1 MKQTVNIVVVS
12 AVVLMAGCAVIPEG
26 TVAAGGAVRER
37 LSMDFGWK
45 FHLGH
50 LYDME
55 KDFGYFENLSKSGA
69 TDGPYGTDF
78 EDSNWQNVDLPHDW
92 LAVFGPDKNADELH
106 AYRPIGPKYPQN
118 SIGWYRKTFEIPE
131 SDLGKRLSLEFDGI
145 YRDSRVWLNGHSL
158 AQHLSGYTSFGVDIT
173 DYVNYGGTNVLVV
186 RVNASG
192 VELWSYEGAG
202 IYRHVWLVKTQ
213 PLHVVQWG
221 TYVSSNVKLGKSNK
235 AGVTIRT
242 NVANEQDE
250 DKRCELI
257 ATIVDAEGETVA
269 TVKSRE
275 TIKAW
280 SNEEITQKVKVR
292 DAKLWSVESPYLY
305 RLLTTV
311 KEQGKVTDMYE
322 TSFGIRTFRFDSER
336 GFFLNGENVRLNGV
350 CLHQDHGGVGVA
362 IPDRIHD
369 FRIKKMKEM
378 GANAFRCAHNWVA
391 PEALDAADRLGML
404 VIDETRAPGN
414 TKERM
419 EQLGTMIQRDR
430 NHPSIILWSLANEE
444 KNIQK
449 SKIGARIIKSMKRLA
464 RKLDPTRP
472 VTMALTGEGLDTETS
487 RVLDVQG
494 CNYLKDY
501 LDDLHEKYPDRP
513 YILTE
518 ACCHSTARG
527 VYEPDEDG
535 RLTGYD
541 ENPAC
546 WGNTAEKMW
555 TWCAERPWMAGT
567 FIWTGFDYAGEPLT
581 WEDDCGH
588 IPSEE
593 VWPIQHTQWGIVD
606 RCGFEKDPFYYF
618 KSWWTD
624 EVVVHLF
631 PHWNWQGKEGQEIRV
646 WCYSNCEEV
655 ELIVNGSSLGRK
667 KMPRNS
673 HLEWKVKYE
682 PGYIEARG
690 YNGDWLVATD
700 RQDTTGQAAAIVLKA
715 DRTKIKAD
723 NRDVSL
729 VTVKIVDEKGRFV
742 PTANDEITL
751 TVSDNGKIIGLCN
764 GDPACPVGE
773 SCTTFPAFSGLAMV
787 FIQSGFEA
795 GPIKLKAEAQGLQSA
810 EVVIE
815 AEPPCTPEPFIPSIT
830 KDEKKEMDKESTE
843 TYPYL

>member
-1 MKQTVNIVVVS
+1 MKQAVNIVVVLV
-12 AVVLMAGCAVIPEG
+12 VVLMAGCAVVPERV
-26 TVAAGGAVRER
+26 TSTEASPRER

-50 LYDME
+50 LYDMK

-78 EDSNWQNVDLPHDW
+78 DDNNWQNVDLPHDW
-92 LAVFGPDKNADELH
+92 LAGFGPDKNADELH

-118 SIGWYRKTFEIPE
+118 SIGWYRKTFDVPE
-131 SDLGKRLSLEFDGI
+131 SDLGRRLSLEFDGI

-158 AQHLSGYTSFGVDIT
+158 HQHLSGYTSFGVDIT
-173 DYVNYGGTNVLVV
+173 DYVNYGGRNVLVV

-213 PLHVVQWG
+213 PLHVAQWG
-221 TYVSSNVKLGKSNK
+221 TYISSNVKLGKSNK
-235 AGVTIRT
+235 AGVTTRT
-242 NVANEQDE
+242 TVANEQDE
-250 DKRCELI
+250 DKHCELI
-257 ATIVDAEGETVA
+257 STIVDADGETLA
-269 TVKSRE
+269 SVKSSE
-275 TIKAW
+275 
-280 SNEEITQKVKVR
+280 KVKGWASGEFRQEVNLK

-305 RLLTTV
+305 RVLTTV
-311 KEQGKVTDMYE
+311 REKGRVTDMYE
-322 TSFGIRTFRFDSER
+322 TSFGIRTFRFDPDK
-336 GFFLNGENVRLNGV
+336 GFFLNGKNVRLNGV

-362 IPDRIHD
+362 IPDRMHD

-404 VIDETRAPGN
+404 VIDETRAPGS

-444 KNIQK
+444 RNIQK
-449 SKIGARIIKSMKRLA
+449 SKIGTRIIKSMKRLV

-472 VTMALTGEGLDTETS
+472 VTMAITGEGLDTETS

-527 VYEPDEDG
+527 VYEADDAG
-535 RLTGYD
+535 RLTSYD

-567 FIWTGFDYAGEPLT
+567 FIWTGFDYAGEPLVWT
-581 WEDDCGH
+581 DDCKRLK
-588 IPSEE
+588 SEQ
-593 VWPIQHTQWGIVD
+593 VWPIQHSQWGIVD

-618 KSWWTD
+618 KSWWSD
-624 EVVVHLF
+624 ETVLHVF

-673 HLEWKVKYE
+673 HLEWKVEYE

-690 YNGDWLVATD
+690 YKGDWLVSTD
-700 RQDTTGQAAAIVLKA
+700 RRDTTGQASAIVLKP
-715 DRTKIKAD
+715 DRTKIRAD
-723 NRDVSL
+723 NHDVSL
-729 VTVKIVDEKGRFV
+729 VTVRIVDEKGRFV

-751 TVSDNGKIIGLCN
+751 TISDNGKIIGLCN
-764 GDPACPVGE
+764 GDPACPAAE
-773 SCTTFPAFSGLAMV
+773 SCTTFPAFNGLAMV

-830 KDEKKEMDKESTE
+830 KDEKEETDKEGTE